1 MPYYMVDSTYTVASN
16 PNTMRDSGP
25 TRNSIYIAKEKAAE
39 SEFRKSKAMLMGDNA
54 AKFL

>member
-1 MPYYMVDSTYTVASN
+1 MPYYMVDSTYTVASD

-25 TRNSIYIAKEKAAE
+25 TRNSIYFAKDKAAE
-39 SEFRKSKAMLMGDNA
+39 SEFRKSKAMLMGENA

>member
-1 MPYYMVDSTYTVASN
+1 MVDSTYTVASD

-25 TRNSIYIAKEKAAE
+25 TRNSIYFAKDKAAE
-39 SEFRKSKAMLMGDNA
+39 SEFRKSKAMLMGENA